1 MTDSAEKIV
10 LCLRMPPT
18 GMRPGQPSGFLP
30 RARTLAQRAEAL
42 GGTLAAWSAV
52 TIAFSFDCDS
62 LEEAVELVASTANE
76 GVPSDERWAAGI
88 ARGVMEPLAIAAAGD
103 RSSLAWGEALVT
115 SLTLARVARSGEVLV
130 HPSAVASDT
139 EGTLRLL
146 DARVA
151 NDGGFE
157 VRGIRLD
164 AQNPWRTRPSVARMQ
179 AVRPDPSP
187 APPPLPAPLPPP
199 RAPQASVTNEL
210 GRSPA
215 APPAAIQ
222 ASNDARRAVTR
233 SRAAFV
239 ARDRETLERLS
250 ADLGALQGVG
260 ARMRAFV
267 DLTRGDTGPALRTL
281 EEARR
286 SAVGPA
292 RSQASLALAVALAG
306 VGHLDDALLEGLD
319 ALARAR
325 EYGDAAAARACSR
338 FLEQLGEARASVQ
351 AAAEDPYEDEES
363 VDVEVEVEL

>member
-1 MTDSAEKIV
+1 MSDSADKIV

-18 GMRPGQPSGFLP
+18 GMRPGQPSGYLP

-76 GVPSDERWAAGI
+76 GVPTDERWAAGI

-130 HPSAVASDT
+130 HPSAISADT

-157 VRGIRLD
+157 VRGVRLD

-210 GRSPA
+210 GRTPA
-215 APPAAIQ
+215 ARPAAMQ
-222 ASNDARRAVTR
+222 ATTDARTVTR

-286 SAVGPA
+286 TAVGPA
-292 RSQASLALAVALAG
+292 RSQTSLALAVALAG

-325 EYGDAAAARACSR
+325 EHGDAAAARACSR

-351 AAAEDPYEDEES
+351 AAAADPYEDEES
-363 VDVEVEVEL
+363 LAVDVEVEL